1 MNTHAIKIEPMNATD
16 AKNRFGEVLEKA
28 VRNTAVSL
36 MKHGKAAA
44 YVISPEMYE
53 RLERQLKVAPGP
65 IERLEREFD
74 EMVAR
79 MQAPAS
85 LAAAKSLMVI
95 DTADLR
101 TSVRKPQRKGSAL
114 G

>member
-1 MNTHAIKIEPMNATD
+1 MSAAAIKIEPMNATD
-16 AKNRFGEVLEKA
+16 AKNRFGELLEKA
-28 VRNTAVSL
+28 ARNTAVSL
-36 MKHGKAAA
+36 MRHGKAAA
-44 YVISPEMYE
+44 YVISPEMYA

-79 MQAPAS
+79 MQTAES
-85 LAAAKSLMVI
+85 LAAAKSLMTI
-95 DTADLR
+95 DTSNLR
-101 TSVRKPQRKGSAL
+101 SSVRRPQRKGSAR